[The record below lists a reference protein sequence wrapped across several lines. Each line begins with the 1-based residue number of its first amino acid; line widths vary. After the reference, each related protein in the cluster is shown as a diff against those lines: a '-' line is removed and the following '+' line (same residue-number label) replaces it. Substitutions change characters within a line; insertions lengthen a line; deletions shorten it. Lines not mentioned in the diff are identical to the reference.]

1 MVTWYDYTT
10 HQAVCLPAIGEV
22 ALCTLYHGD
31 DVYRDVSVKITGEWK
46 GDAVVGIS
54 ELNPD
59 FDHIDSLFDSVVR
72 IEIEN
77 LRPLDA
83 NSIITPKPK
92 RWTVQDQKAGK
103 LPEVGDKY
111 SADDYDLVCIFVDG
125 LGDIWGY
132 SVAGRV
138 KCHAAKDIK
147 PIETQAEKAQ
157 RLRSEWVETA
167 IGETPVYAIAEHGYS
182 KQLRIDVSAI
192 YDAMLSGELKTPES
206 TE

>member
-83 NSIITPKPK
+83 NSIITQWRPFSTCPFSVRVAFKK
-92 RWTVQDQKAGK
+92 HNGAIFS
-103 LPEVGDKY
+103 GDRRGDGRAW
-111 SADDYDLVCIFVDG
+111 SELNNNPADINPPFWQPIDDTLRNVIINNRTQEELVDEIIDM
-125 LGDIWGY
+125 
-132 SVAGRV
+132 V
-138 KCHAAKDIK
+138 K
-147 PIETQAEKAQ
+147 
-157 RLRSEWVETA
+157 SEMSEAVTMLEQPV
-167 IGETPVYAIAEHGYS
+167 TPLV
-182 KQLRIDVSAI
+182 
-192 YDAMLSGELKTPES
+192 TPES
-206 TE
+206 LWSDILERLNNVKEFYHG

>member
-83 NSIITPKPK
+83 NSIITQWRPFGVCPFGVRVAFKK
-92 RWTVQDQKAGK
+92 HSGAIFS
-103 LPEVGDKY
+103 GDRMGDGRAW
-111 SADDYDLVCIFVDG
+111 SELNNNPADINPPFWQPIDDTLRNVIINNRSQEELVNEIIDMVTSEMSEAVTMLEQPVIPFV
-125 LGDIWGY
+125 
-132 SVAGRV
+132 
-138 KCHAAKDIK
+138 
-147 PIETQAEKAQ
+147 
-157 RLRSEWVETA
+157 
-167 IGETPVYAIAEHGYS
+167 
-182 KQLRIDVSAI
+182 
-192 YDAMLSGELKTPES
+192 TPES
-206 TE
+206 LWSDILERLNNVKEFYHG

>member
-83 NSIITPKPK
+83 NSIITQWRPFSTCPFSVRVAFKKHNGAIFSGDRRGDGRAWSELNNNPADINPPFWQPIDDMLRNVIINNCSQQKPKPR
-92 RWTVQDQKAGK
+92 RWTWEDKKA
-103 LPEVGDKY
+103 
-111 SADDYDLVCIFVDG
+111 A
-125 LGDIWGY
+125 
-132 SVAGRV
+132 
-138 KCHAAKDIK
+138 
-147 PIETQAEKAQ
+147 IEA
-157 RLRSEWVETA
+157 A
-167 IGETPVYAIAEHGYS
+167 IGELFNKD
-182 KQLRIDVSAI
+182 KQNEI
-192 YDAMLSGELKTPES
+192 
-206 TE
+206 